1 MPQLESARVRVSRQ
15 TVQVLWWTY
24 AGGLFT
30 LGLLT
35 LAVTTARRGG
45 LGEWSPPL
53 AVVLALALTLAFLA
67 HRLMTTLPEAGHPV
81 FDTVGERFEV
91 AMRHL
96 FIRFVLAGGAA
107 TGAGVLGAILLA
119 LGGPAELGMA
129 VIGLGLGLLVL
140 LRRRVSPLV
149 HYLA

>member
-1 MPQLESARVRVSRQ
+1 MPQLQSARVRISRQ
-15 TVQVLWWTY
+15 TVQLLWWTY

-30 LGLLT
+30 LGILT
-35 LAVTTARRGG
+35 LAVTSARRSG

-53 AVVLALALTLAFLA
+53 AVVLALAMSLGFLA
-67 HRLMTTLPEAGHPV
+67 HRLMAVLPEAGHPL
-81 FDTVGERFEV
+81 FDTVGERFEM

-96 FIRFVLAGGAA
+96 FVRFVLAGGAA
-107 TGAGVLGAILLA
+107 TGAGVLGAVLLA
-119 LGGPAELGMA
+119 LGGPSELGMA
-129 VIGLGLGLLVL
+129 VVGGGLALLVR